1 MKGVKIMTK
10 MTKKDYFNA
19 VISLLDYVPF
29 DNIDADLPPQ
39 EDIIKFCKNEI
50 DLLAK
55 KSAKAKDKAAEKK
68 AKMDDLTVAILNFLD
83 GCDEP
88 ATINTIV
95 AAVGD
100 AFPDITNAKV
110 SSRLSPLVKA
120 GTLTKTEIT
129 VAREKGKAKLVAYSK
144 VVNND

>member
-1 MKGVKIMTK
+1 MTK
-10 MTKKDYFNA
+10 MTKKDFFNA
-19 VISLLDYVPF
+19 TIALLDYVPF
-29 DNIDADLPPQ
+29 DSIDADLPPQ
-39 EDIIKFCKNEI
+39 EDFVKFFANEVA
-50 DLLAK
+50 LLDK
-55 KSAKAKDKAAEKK
+55 KAAKAKDKAAEKK
-68 AKMDDLTVAILNFLD
+68 AKIDDLTVAILDFLD

-100 AFPDITNAKV
+100 AFPDVTNAKV

-120 GTLTKTEIT
+120 GTLAKTEIT

-144 VVNND
+144 VVDND